1 MLQPSRT
8 LRRAVQAFTL
18 IELLVVISIIAILAA
33 MLLPAI
39 NMVRSAARSTACASQ
54 LKQLG
59 LGMTAYAGD
68 YNGFVPPVVYTPP
81 AAQWTWDDLLGGG
94 GFDGRSLSVTDMNN
108 TSIPFTTGDSRVYRC
123 PEDKAADGASVTYWR
138 RSYSLPNGDNTGSGQ
153 SPQPWATRIDGNGP
167 YYWGI
172 ADENWSTSLHSIPLS
187 AVLMLTEMPTNDAR
201 GDYNIL
207 GGDSLSTIASPTWQ
221 VSRELHRS
229 RMNYLYC
236 DGHVQTQRPQDT
248 VAPGRTIA
256 QPRGPWTRN
265 NQQ

>member
-1 MLQPSRT
+1 MHQTSGTVRRT
-8 LRRAVQAFTL
+8 PEAFTL

-39 NMVRSAARSTACASQ
+39 NLVRSAARQTACASQ

-59 LGMTAYAGD
+59 LAMNGYAGD

-81 AAQWTWDDLLGGG
+81 LAQWTWDDLLGGG
-94 GFDGRSLSVTDMNN
+94 GFDGRSLSTTDMDN
-108 TSIPFTTGDSRVYRC
+108 TSIPFSQGDNRFYRC
-123 PEDKAADGASVTYWR
+123 PEDKAPDGASVTYWR
-138 RSYSLPNGDNTGSGQ
+138 RTYSLPNGDNTGSGL
-153 SPQPWATRIDGNGP
+153 SPAPWATRADGNGS

-172 ADENWSTSLHSIPLS
+172 ADENWSTSLHQIPIS
-187 AVLMLTEMPTNDAR
+187 SVLMLTEMPTNDAR

-221 VSRELHRS
+221 VSRELHRG

-236 DGHVQTQRPQDT
+236 DGHVLSQRPSET
-248 VAPGRTIA
+248 VAPGRTMA
-256 QPRGPWTRN
+256 QPRGAWTRN